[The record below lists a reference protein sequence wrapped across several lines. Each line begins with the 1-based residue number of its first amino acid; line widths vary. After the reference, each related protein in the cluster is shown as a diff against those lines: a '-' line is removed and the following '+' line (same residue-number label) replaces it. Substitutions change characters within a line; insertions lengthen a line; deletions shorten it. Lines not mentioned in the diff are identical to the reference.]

1 MRILLVSVEYIDL
14 RAMSQ
19 GLKLA
24 KNLMDNGFGMFRDM
38 MSYKLTEQGKLYV
51 VIGKFVATSQE
62 CNDCGYKNP
71 ETKDLGVREWDCPQC
86 GAHHDRDHNA
96 AENIRDEGI
105 RTLENAKLFEKKKKG
120 RATVERYTAKAA

>member
-1 MRILLVSVEYIDL
+1 MP
-14 RAMSQ
+14 
-19 GLKLA
+19 LA
-24 KNLMDNGFGMFRDM
+24 INGNSTYWADT
-38 MSYKLTEQGKLYV
+38 SYKLTEQGKLYV
-51 VIGKFVATSQE
+51 VIGRHVATSQE

-71 ETKDLGVREWDCPQC
+71 DTKDLSVREWDCPVC

-120 RATVERYTAKAA
+120 KATVERYTPKSA